1 MPTTSELVEE
11 RQPVAW
17 LAIVATVAMMGVFAV
32 TLGLTYP
39 LLSLVL
45 ERQGVDSAMI
55 GLNAAMAPLGLIV
68 SAPLIPILVGRSGP
82 WPVAMV
88 CTLGAAL
95 MLFLLGATQNLWL
108 WFPLRFLLG
117 VSISGLFV
125 VSETWINQLAPTH
138 ARGRV
143 MGLYTTVLAAGF
155 ACGPFLLAVIGS
167 AGWRPFLIGI
177 AVILSVLPILVAV
190 RNGVPHFGEEE
201 RPSLAAFL
209 PLAPALLAIVGVMAF
224 FDAAGLALLPVYGL
238 RHGLDEATTS
248 LAVGVLVIGNVVFQ
262 FPVCW
267 LADRWSRRWL
277 LLALALLTVAGC
289 FLLPLVVAGSLWLW
303 PFLFVWGAMAFGV
316 YPIALAELGDR
327 FSGSLLLAGNAA
339 FALMWGVGGM
349 VGAPLAG
356 GAMHLFG
363 PEGLPATLALAY
375 IGLALLALLRRG

>member
-68 SAPLIPILVGRSGP
+68 SAPLIPILVGRFGP
-82 WPVAMV
+82 WLVAMV

-262 FPVCW
+262 FPVGW

-289 FLLPLVVAGSLWLW
+289 FLLPLVIADSLWLW

>member
-68 SAPLIPILVGRSGP
+68 SAPLIPILVGRFGP
-82 WPVAMV
+82 WLVAMV

-262 FPVCW
+262 FPVGW